1 MNASTFAFRPC
12 QGIAWNYFVLNCDIA
27 RAQSLGIKVCDI
39 AAQCSEL
46 NTVVFV
52 TSKPNIHD
60 DSIFWGQVI
69 QSRHGSGYPP
79 DNGGHEQ
86 GQDSRPVAQG
96 ARRAPRARRNT
107 DGNLGK
113 HPLRN
118 PGKSSAGRKKMF

>member
-60 DSIFWGQVI
+60 DSIFWGQVVSPI
-69 QSRHGSGYPP
+69 KSYNHNMALAVLLMKE
-79 DNGGHEQ
+79 DTNCL
-86 GQDSRPVAQG
+86 VNKV
-96 ARRAPRARRNT
+96 RNF
-107 DGNLGK
+107 NL
-113 HPLRN
+113 
-118 PGKSSAGRKKMF
+118 